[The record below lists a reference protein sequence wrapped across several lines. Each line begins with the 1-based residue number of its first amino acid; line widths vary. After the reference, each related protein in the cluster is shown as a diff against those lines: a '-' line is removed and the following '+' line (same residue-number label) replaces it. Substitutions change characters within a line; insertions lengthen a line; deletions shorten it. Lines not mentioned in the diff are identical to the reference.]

1 MHILYTLTEDE
12 SFDSHWDIP
21 DEPSDE
27 MEINQSSVTFRSFG
41 DR

>member
-1 MHILYTLTEDE
+1 MHTWCTLTEDE

-27 MEINQSSVTFRSFG
+27 MEINQSCVTVRSFG

>member
-1 MHILYTLTEDE
+1 MPTFYLLTEDE
-12 SFDSHWDIP
+12 FDSQWEIP

-27 MEINQSSVTFRSFG
+27 MEISQCSVSVRSFG